1 MPAMGTTGQPPNFN
15 GNFST
20 PMRGSEEGIPINV
33 HDGRGW
39 EPKRTFVGS
48 NERTYAS
55 VRSISGRNRRERTG
69 EYDRREMP
77 REFSASA
84 AEWAAS
90 RPTGPPWQARP
101 HSTQPGLYNPSLR
114 AHYFH
119 YDPDLPAPTSL
130 GEGDANLGFDVR
142 RAVASSGRA
151 AGWERSDIPYSTKRV
166 PADSPRQHA
175 DSTWPFLM
183 NGKVVANGDR
193 VREITPPHH
202 SGTGR
207 MPYHSPDRALVGEEE
222 KTALSTALKRR
233 QEADK
238 KPVKTYVV
246 PEVNR
251 PPFSRDKRNA
261 GADVAGRP
269 KVRL

>member
-90 RPTGPPWQARP
+90 RPIARRGRRGRTRR
-101 HSTQPGLYNPSLR
+101 SR
-114 AHYFH
+114 AFTTRACARITFTTIPIY
-119 YDPDLPAPTSL
+119 PR
-130 GEGDANLGFDVR
+130 R
-142 RAVASSGRA
+142 RAWARA
-151 AGWERSDIPYSTKRV
+151 TRTSALTCGAR
-166 PADSPRQHA
+166 SPRLA
-175 DSTWPFLM
+175 
-183 NGKVVANGDR
+183 
-193 VREITPPHH
+193 E
-202 SGTGR
+202 
-207 MPYHSPDRALVGEEE
+207 
-222 KTALSTALKRR
+222 
-233 QEADK
+233 
-238 KPVKTYVV
+238 
-246 PEVNR
+246 R
-251 PPFSRDKRNA
+251 PA
-261 GADVAGRP
+261 GSA
-269 KVRL
+269 